1 MTSFSCHLACPR
13 NNSDSSAG
21 GLRPQWLGRVPV
33 LILRVRRCHRH
44 SPKHCVCVCETEKEQ
59 TWQGSLLSRVIFV
72 FLSLQSAGE
81 TEASIVA
88 QNKACYESGIV
99 CMKML
104 VIHVGLTKIYFT
116 DNSGT
121 PVCSTL
127 NHCLFTLYSTNIEIC
142 TRSYLH

>member
-1 MTSFSCHLACPR
+1 MYSGLSDLAVFQSWYYTSAAVIDTVGNIVF
-13 NNSDSSAG
+13 
-21 GLRPQWLGRVPV
+21 VF
-33 LILRVRRCHRH
+33 
-44 SPKHCVCVCETEKEQ
+44 ETDKEQ
-59 TWQGSLLSRVIFV
+59 TWQGSLLSRVIFA

-116 DNSGT
+116 DNSGN
-121 PVCSTL
+121 PVRT
-127 NHCLFTLYSTNIEIC
+127 H
-142 TRSYLH
+142 